1 MKSAPPA
8 MRRGAHYTRHNRI
21 RITAMNGKSSKYA
34 SAVLTALL
42 YTQGLLAITAVTLV
56 MVKERIQVDTV
67 LAMNA
72 APHDAEVR

>member
-1 MKSAPPA
+1 

-42 YTQGLLAITAVTLV
+42 YTQGLLGIAGVTLV
-56 MVKERIQVDTV
+56 VVKDRIQVDSV
-67 LAMNA
+67 IAMNA
-72 APHDAEVR
+72 TSPEAAVR